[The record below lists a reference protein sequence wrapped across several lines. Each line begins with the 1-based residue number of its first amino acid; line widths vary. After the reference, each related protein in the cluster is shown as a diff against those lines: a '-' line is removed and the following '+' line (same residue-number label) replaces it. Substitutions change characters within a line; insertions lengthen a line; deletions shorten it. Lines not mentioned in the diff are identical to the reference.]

1 MSDGQPRYDL
11 PAEVADDVY
20 ALLQSIGR
28 ALWSRDDLTP
38 RERSM
43 ITIASTAALGQLEML
58 GHYIR
63 MGLADFDLSPKAVCE
78 IIMQTGPYGG
88 MPRMVEALGVAKRVF
103 EDQ

>member
-1 MSDGQPRYDL
+1 VSAGQPHYDL
-11 PAEVADDVY
+11 PDEVADDVY

-28 ALWSRDDLTP
+28 ALWSRQDLTP

-63 MGLADFDLSPKAVCE
+63 SGLADFELTPQAICG